1 MSQKYDITIKDIF
14 SNMADDITAY
24 FLGLT
29 YTKTDELN
37 IEFTKV
43 EKRQSDIV
51 LKCTTEKGDIAVH
64 LEFQSDNDDKMPYR
78 MLRYSLEI
86 MEKYN
91 LTSYQ
96 LVIYMGKN
104 DLKMENKLDY
114 NLGEENI
121 LDYRYKIIDVGTI
134 KFLDI
139 TKTDY
144 YDVYALLPIM
154 DRERRKTE
162 GEKYLKECVEA
173 IKNIPI
179 DINKKKDITFKAEIL
194 SGLVYSREVI
204 ERVFTE
210 VMEMLRIEE
219 SEAYKMILEKGAKEK
234 SLRIAKELLKEGM
247 DINKIA
253 KITELSIEEIKK
265 LMN

>member
-1 MSQKYDITIKDIF
+1 
-14 SNMADDITAY
+14 
-24 FLGLT
+24 
-29 YTKTDELN
+29 
-37 IEFTKV
+37 
-43 EKRQSDIV
+43 
-51 LKCTTEKGDIAVH
+51 
-64 LEFQSDNDDKMPYR
+64 
-78 MLRYSLEI
+78 

-91 LTSYQ
+91 LTPYQ

-104 DLKMENKLDY
+104 DLRMENKLDY

-144 YDVYALLPIM
+144 YDLYALLPIM

-265 LMN
+265 LMNWKR